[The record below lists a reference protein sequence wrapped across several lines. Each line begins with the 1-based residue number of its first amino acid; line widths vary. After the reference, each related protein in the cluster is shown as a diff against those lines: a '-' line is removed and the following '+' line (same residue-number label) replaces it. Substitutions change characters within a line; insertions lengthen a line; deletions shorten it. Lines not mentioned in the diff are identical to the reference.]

1 MKLRPF
7 LALVLSVL
15 CACLASGAPATPAT
29 LTELNPRDGLPVF
42 LAKARAG
49 AGNNAGNKAEL
60 RVAFLGGS
68 ITAANG
74 WRIGTMEVIRN
85 AFPGTRFTEIQA
97 ALPGTGSDFGA
108 ARLHENVLV
117 HQPDLLFVEFA
128 VNDLG
133 KPAAQIER
141 TMEGIVRQARLALPD
156 LDIWFVYT
164 LSSAGLP
171 DMKAG
176 RYPSSA
182 RAMENVA
189 SHYGIPSLQF
199 GVEILRRLEN
209 GSLVFRGPS
218 GDPKSF
224 TGDNVHPTAAGHR
237 IYTETVARSLPGLAA
252 ASAGAT
258 STASA
263 GGDASASRSLPAPLH
278 TDNWTDA
285 RLVPAERILET
296 VTGSTS
302 VRLPQS
308 DHRFAAI
315 PENLRRPTW
324 QITRPGDVLSFAFEG
339 SAFGLAS
346 LKGPDAGSF
355 RVTVD
360 DRPPRDVTLFDS
372 FCQPRRY
379 RVRPWFYPETLSP
392 GRHRVK
398 IELLPAAPDKARIL
412 KKGDNTAA
420 LLAADP
426 DYARNVL
433 TLSDLLLAGRLIAP

>member
-7 LALVLSVL
+7 LALVLPVL
-15 CACLASGAPATPAT
+15 CARLASGVPAT

-42 LAKARAG
+42 LAKA
-49 AGNNAGNKAEL
+49 NAGNKAEL

-74 WRIGTMEVIRN
+74 WRVGTLEVLRKT
-85 AFPGTRFTEIQA
+85 FPDTRFTEIQA

-133 KPAAQIER
+133 KPASQIER
-141 TMEGIVRQARLALPD
+141 TMEGIVQQARLALPD

-164 LSSAGLP
+164 LSSAGLA

-209 GSLVFRGPS
+209 DSLVFRGPPD
-218 GDPKSF
+218 DPKSF
-224 TGDNVHPTAAGHR
+224 TADNVHPTTAGHR
-237 IYTETVARSLPGLAA
+237 IYTEAVARSLPGLA
-252 ASAGAT
+252 SAN
-258 STASA
+258 A
-263 GGDASASRSLPAPLH
+263 GKDASASRSLPPPLH
-278 TDNWTDA
+278 PDNWADA
-285 RLVPAERILET
+285 RLVPAERILKM
-296 VTGSTS
+296 VTGSPA
-302 VRLPQS
+302 VRLPDA

-324 QITRPGDVLSFAFEG
+324 QLTRPGDVLSFEFEG

-392 GRHRVK
+392 GRHQVK
-398 IELLPAAPDKARIL
+398 IELLAAAPDKARIL
-412 KKGDNTAA
+412 KKGDKTAA
-420 LLAADP
+420 LLASDP

-433 TLSDLLLAGRLIAP
+433 TISDLLLVGRLIAP